1 MKNQTWKAAPFLRL
15 LPFLAAGAFA
25 GTYFPRIPWILPVMC
40 LLCWLL
46 PALLPLRARFAV
58 RHMQGVGV
66 LGTVFCV
73 GMMLPAVTD
82 IRRNPQWA
90 GHLGNDSLNMV
101 LVLTENPQPK
111 ARSWKA
117 ECRIESAGN
126 AGSLTAATGTI
137 IVYFASDPGIDAG
150 SRIFARARAEP
161 IRNAGNPGAYDY
173 AAYCARKGLFHRTFL
188 ADAQWRRLPGN
199 GFTVAEQWLHHAH
212 DYTLRTLQTH
222 IPGKERAGIAEALL
236 VGYRA
241 HLDAEVVRDYTNTGV
256 VHIIAISGLHLGLI
270 YLGGVQLLRWLPNRR
285 WTNVLRAVL
294 LVGVLWFF
302 SLLTGASA
310 SVLRSAVMFTAIA
323 AGSFLISRHVSPYNN
338 LAAAAFL
345 LLAANPM
352 FLADAGFQ
360 LSFFAVAGIQI
371 CYRPIYCCW
380 APPWP
385 WLDKI
390 WQLAAVSLA
399 AQAFTLPVCLYYF
412 RQFPVYFLPANL
424 VAVPWSTLLLYGE
437 LLLMAV
443 SWWDTGA
450 GWVGWLVGW
459 GIEGMNI
466 VIAWLGDLPGAVWS
480 HIRITLA
487 ETCVLYGVIVTGVV
501 AGLLKSRR
509 WFLGMGALMA
519 AGSAMHTVEIISASA
534 QRRFVVLNIP
544 KATVVGY
551 VEGRES
557 YWYGDSTLQA
567 VNALQGA
574 EWHWNLRSSSLA
586 PRRTVMCLGGKRLL
600 ILDGKLPAAP
610 PPVKIKIDYIL
621 LSHKANVNI
630 SRLSEYFTYELLIF
644 DASLPPFRLQEWKNA
659 GKELTLRNFS
669 VPDEGALVVNL

>member
-25 GTYFPRIPWILPVMC
+25 GTYFPLMPWMLMTICLP
-40 LLCWLL
+40 CWLL
-46 PALLPLRARFAV
+46 PAVLPLRARFAV
-58 RHMQGVGV
+58 RHVQGAGV
-66 LGTVFCV
+66 SGMIFCV
-73 GMMLPAVTD
+73 GMMMPAVTD
-82 IRRNPQWA
+82 IRRSPQWV
-90 GHLGNDSLNMV
+90 GHLGGDSLNMV
-101 LVLTENPQPK
+101 LVLTEDPQPRS
-111 ARSWKA
+111 RSWKA
-117 ECRIESAGN
+117 ECRIESVGKAGEMRSAKGN
-126 AGSLTAATGTI
+126 I
-137 IVYFASDPGIDAG
+137 IVYFASDPGIAAG
-150 SRIFARARAEP
+150 KRIFARARAEP

-173 AAYCARKGLFHRTFL
+173 TAYCERKGLFHRAFL
-188 ADAQWRRLPGN
+188 SDAQWQRLPGN
-199 GFTVAEQWLHHAH
+199 GFSVMEQWLHNAHA
-212 DYTLRTLQTH
+212 YTLRTLQRH

-285 WTNVLRAVL
+285 WPNVLRALL

-323 AGSFLISRHVSPYNN
+323 AGSFLISRHVSSHNN

-345 LLAANPM
+345 LLAANPR
-352 FLADAGFQ
+352 FLGDAGFQ

-371 CYRPIYCCW
+371 CYRPLYCCW
-380 APPWP
+380 APPWS

-443 SWWDTGA
+443 SWWDAGA
-450 GWVGWLVGW
+450 EWVGWALGW

-487 ETCVLYGVIVTGVV
+487 ETCVLYGVIVAAVA

-509 WFLGMGALMA
+509 WFLGMGVLMA
-519 AGSAMHTVEIISASA
+519 AWSAMHAFEKIKSSA
-534 QRRFVVLNIP
+534 QRRFVILNVP

-551 VEGRES
+551 VEGRDS
-557 YWYGDSTLQA
+557 FWYGDSTVPS

-574 EWHWNLRSSSLA
+574 EWYWNLRSFSLTP
-586 PRRTVMCLGGKRLL
+586 PRRLMCLGGKRLL
-600 ILDGKLPAAP
+600 ILDSKLPAKP

-630 SRLSEYFTYELLIF
+630 SRLEEYFTYELLIF

-659 GKELTLRNFS
+659 CNELTLRNFS